1 MTRRVVTPELPEE
14 GRRRVAIEA
23 ITPQLDGG
31 RFAVKRV
38 MGESVVVEADVFVDG
53 HDRIGAAL
61 QYRHEHEPEWRETPM
76 TPISNDRWRGSFT
89 VDRLG
94 RYFFSVSGWVDAFAS
109 WREDFRRRPDDDP
122 DLVSA
127 ATVGAA
133 LLRAAA
139 ARAPQPEHQR
149 LADVATLLATDAS
162 AARHGMMAKD
172 GELALLVARHAE
184 RRFVARYEREL
195 AVVVER
201 ERARFSSWYEFFPR
215 SCDGGGHGRFADC
228 EKMLAYAAAMGFD
241 VVYLPPIHPIGRG
254 FRKGP
259 NNVLAASP
267 DDVGSPW
274 AIGGAEGGHKTV
286 HPQLGTIEDFR
297 DFVARAAEYN
307 LEIALDLAFQ
317 CSPDHPY
324 IREHPEWFRH
334 RPDGS
339 IQYAENPPKKYQDIY
354 PFDFES
360 SAWESLWVEL
370 KSIVDFWIGQGVR
383 IFRVDNPHTKTF
395 AFWEWLIGEVKRAH
409 PEAIFL
415 SEAFTRPKVMHR
427 LAKLGFSQSYTYFTW
442 RNTKSELIEYFTEL
456 TQQSGREYFL
466 PNVWPNTPDILNEYL
481 QFGGRPAFMARLVL
495 AATLAA
501 SYGIYGPVF
510 ELAEA
515 RAREPG
521 GEEYADSEKY
531 QVHRWDL
538 ERPDSLRDF
547 IARVNRIRR
556 DNPALQSD
564 WSLAFHAIDND
575 KLIAYSKTAADGSD
589 IVLVVV
595 NLDPHYR
602 QSGWV
607 ELPLERFGLAA
618 GRPYQMHDLL
628 SAARFLWD
636 GARNYVEL
644 DPHTTP
650 AHIFRLRRRVR
661 REHDFD
667 YYL

>member
-1 MTRRVVTPELPEE
+1 
-14 GRRRVAIEA
+14 
-23 ITPQLDGG
+23 
-31 RFAVKRV
+31 
-38 MGESVVVEADVFVDG
+38 
-53 HDRIGAAL
+53 
-61 QYRHEHEPEWRETPM
+61 
-76 TPISNDRWRGSFT
+76 
-89 VDRLG
+89 
-94 RYFFSVSGWVDAFAS
+94 
-109 WREDFRRRPDDDP
+109 
-122 DLVSA
+122 
-127 ATVGAA
+127 
-133 LLRAAA
+133 
-139 ARAPQPEHQR
+139 
-149 LADVATLLATDAS
+149 
-162 AARHGMMAKD
+162 
-172 GELALLVARHAE
+172 
-184 RRFVARYEREL
+184 
-195 AVVVER
+195 
-201 ERARFSSWYEFFPR
+201 
-215 SCDGGGHGRFADC
+215 
-228 EKMLAYAAAMGFD
+228 
-241 VVYLPPIHPIGRG
+241 
-254 FRKGP
+254 
-259 NNVLAASP
+259 
-267 DDVGSPW
+267 
-274 AIGGAEGGHKTV
+274 
-286 HPQLGTIEDFR
+286 
-297 DFVARAAEYN
+297 
-307 LEIALDLAFQ
+307 
-317 CSPDHPY
+317 
-324 IREHPEWFRH
+324 
-334 RPDGS
+334 
-339 IQYAENPPKKYQDIY
+339 
-354 PFDFES
+354 
-360 SAWESLWVEL
+360 
-370 KSIVDFWIGQGVR
+370 
-383 IFRVDNPHTKTF
+383 
-395 AFWEWLIGEVKRAH
+395 
-409 PEAIFL
+409 
-415 SEAFTRPKVMHR
+415 
-427 LAKLGFSQSYTYFTW
+427 
-442 RNTKSELIEYFTEL
+442 
-456 TQQSGREYFL
+456 
-466 PNVWPNTPDILNEYL
+466 
-481 QFGGRPAFMARLVL
+481 MARLVL